1 MALSIVELKTVC
13 ERICQLNLKEN
24 VLLTT
29 AQENY
34 LSAIDAGKLV
44 IEEAKHLT
52 DDLAGFKNQCIQYVW
67 AEEFKQYV
75 ILLRDLHQQRFAS
88 KYNGKNISEDVT
100 QQLLVRA
107 TNSMLA
113 DLDQINAIQTI
124 DEKRAKKWKHQL
136 SPAATVV
143 NQLDNIKSHL
153 TLISG
158 SEDVMAD
165 IERDIL
171 FFNSEIRN
179 HIDLYGHNVEKI
191 DQAVSSVET
200 ALMNMPDDIEM
211 SDITAMSKIVESTYQ
226 SIDSLRRVSNTE
238 EWHFECGHR
247 VNIPVGLNEGNLV
260 TKTIDFDN
268 QVNNWV
274 EKSLVPTLIDM
285 DAQMEK
291 MGHSVMTK
299 MVNMKNQIAHISANP
314 ELINSVGELGFLKT
328 IEGCLKS
335 VSETKEGIIL
345 NQSKLQKKLEDDL
358 HISNVFRKDHYFLS
372 KAPKTRITE
381 YTESGSSALISKLPL
396 QKVKDWYSRFFD
408 RYISGGNNEDFHDKD
423 QIELV
428 NFIKSRSIG
437 NVDKYYHSLFYS
449 KGFLGQTFFFNRIG
463 FMSKFDNVFE
473 NWQDGFP
480 GSMLVYGS
488 RLSGKSTLL
497 EAVAYQS
504 YKYNV
509 ISLKPNEQVVF
520 KGQKIEIG
528 NSISETFKVLEKHTT
543 GKKVLLI
550 IDNLEAWGSSK
561 AEYLSEVADLLQIMR
576 RNSKRYFFLVATNSV
591 MKSELEKYL
600 QLSSAFISLYDTTAM
615 QTENIA
621 DIILVRERASQKSDK
636 IIYDD
641 EKLSHLRADAI
652 KVAKRCNNNIGVSLI
667 EWTRYQSPN
676 EFVKRTP
683 QVFKTI
689 VSKHSALLKYIV
701 KWGSL
706 KEYEI
711 AKLNNPNLASEMS
724 KSIRELISLKILTMN
739 IDGKLTIPNSLIDEV
754 EESLD
759 LHAILTEV

>member
-1 MALSIVELKTVC
+1 MAVSIVELKTVC
-13 ERICQLNLKEN
+13 ERIVQHNLKDN
-24 VLLTT
+24 VLLAA

-34 LSAIDAGKLV
+34 IAVIDTGKLI
-44 IEEAKHLT
+44 IEEAEHIT
-52 DDLAGFKNQCIQYVW
+52 DDIQGFKNQCIQYAW

-75 ILLRDLHQQRFAS
+75 ILLRDIHQQRFAS
-88 KYNGKNISEDVT
+88 KYDGGNISKDTT
-100 QQLLVRA
+100 QHLLERA
-107 TNSMLA
+107 TNSML
-113 DLDQINAIQTI
+113 DELDRIYAIQSI
-124 DEKRAKKWKHQL
+124 DEKVAKTWKHQL
-136 SPAATVV
+136 SPASTVI

-158 SEDVMAD
+158 SEDAMAD

-191 DQAVSSVET
+191 DQAVSNVKT
-200 ALMNMPDDIEM
+200 ALMELPDEMSM

-238 EWHFECGHR
+238 EWHFECGHK

-274 EKSLVPTLIDM
+274 EKSLVPTLINM

-314 ELINSVGELGFLKT
+314 ELVNSVGELGFLNT
-328 IEGCLKS
+328 IDGCLKS

-345 NQSKLQKKLEDDL
+345 NQSKLQSKLEEDL
-358 HISNVFRKDHYFLS
+358 HISNVFRQDHYFLT

-396 QKVKDWYSRFFD
+396 QKLKEWYSRFFD
-408 RYISGGNNEDFHDKD
+408 RYISGGNEDEFHDKD

-428 NFIKSRSIG
+428 NFIRSRSIG

-449 KGFLGQTFFFNRIG
+449 KGFLGQTFFYNRVG

-488 RLSGKSTLL
+488 CLSGKSTLL

-509 ISLKPNEQVVF
+509 INLKPNEQVVF

-528 NSISETFKVLEKHTT
+528 NSISDTFKVLEKHTT

-600 QLSSAFISLYDTTAM
+600 EFSSSFISLYDTTAM
-615 QTENIA
+615 QTNSIA

-636 IIYDD
+636 IIYDE
-641 EKLSHLRADAI
+641 EKLAHLKAGAVKI
-652 KVAKRCNNNIGVSLI
+652 AKKCNNNIGVSLI

-676 EFVKRTP
+676 QIVKHTP
-683 QVFKTI
+683 KIFKTV
-689 VSKHSALLKYIV
+689 VSNHSALLRYIV

-706 KEYEI
+706 KENEI

-724 KSIRELISLKILTMN
+724 RSIRELISLKILIMG
-739 IDGKLTIPNSLIDEV
+739 IDGKLTIPDSLIDEV

-759 LHAILTEV
+759 LHSILTEV